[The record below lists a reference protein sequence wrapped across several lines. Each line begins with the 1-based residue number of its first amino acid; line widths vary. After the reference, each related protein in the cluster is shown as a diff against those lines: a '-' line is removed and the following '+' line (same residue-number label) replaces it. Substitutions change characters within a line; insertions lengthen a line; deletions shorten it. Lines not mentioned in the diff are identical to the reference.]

1 MLPARIEVVPHPDG
15 GSGAQPR
22 SGVSP
27 RGPSAGIHSRR
38 EPPEFRLR
46 VARLG
51 AGPPLV
57 LLHGY
62 PDNLQIWSALAPL
75 LALGREVIAF
85 DWPGMGD
92 SDAWPGGATPAHMA
106 DRLLA
111 LLDHW
116 RIERATIVGADMG
129 GQPALSFAARH
140 RDRIDRLVVTNSLVL
155 SDEETSW
162 EIGLLRRYGL
172 NRFLLRRLGGAVF
185 RRAVRTSLPRGVRLD
200 AEVRDDLWRC
210 FRRPDVRAFV
220 AKMCA
225 GYQGTLPKL
234 AALYGE
240 IACPTLV
247 LWGECDRHFPP
258 AHGVRLQAAVHGSRL
273 RILPGAEHWMGWY
286 AAEAV
291 AAEIDAFLRE

>member
-1 MLPARIEVVPHPDG
+1 MLTACVETLPDG
-15 GSGAQPR
+15 R
-22 SGVSP
+22 
-27 RGPSAGIHSRR
+27 
-38 EPPEFRLR
+38 RLR
-46 VARLG
+46 VARIG

-62 PDNLQIWSALAPL
+62 PDNLQIWSELAPR
-75 LALGREVIAF
+75 LAAGREVIAF

-111 LLDHW
+111 LLDRWH
-116 RIERATIVGADMG
+116 IERATVVGADMG

-140 RDRIDRLVVTNSLVL
+140 GGRIDRLVVMNSLVIP
-155 SDEETSW
+155 DEETSW
-162 EIGLLRRYGL
+162 EIRLLRRYGL
-172 NRFLLRRLGGAVF
+172 NRLLLRRLGGVVF
-185 RRAVRTSLPRGVRLD
+185 RRAVRTSLPEGVHLPP
-200 AEVRDDLWRC
+200 EVRDDLWRC
-210 FRRPDVRAFV
+210 FRRPEVRAFV

-234 AALYGE
+234 APLYGA

-247 LWGECDRHFPP
+247 LWGEHDRHFPP
-258 AHGVRLQAAVHGSRL
+258 AHGRRLHEAVPGSGL
-273 RILPGAEHWMGWY
+273 RILSGAEHWMGWY

-291 AAEIDAFLRE
+291 AREIDAFLRE